1 MEQGARV
8 ELLAPAGN
16 KEGFYGAIHAGADAV
31 YLGGSRFG
39 ARAYA
44 ENFTEEDL
52 TECIRYA
59 HLWGRKVYLT
69 VNTLVKEAEFGELSG
84 YLKPYYEAGLDGVI
98 VQDIGVLAFLQET
111 FPGMELHASTQMT
124 LTGTEGVRLLQEMG
138 VCRVV
143 PARELSLRE
152 ISAIKQETGVDI
164 ECFIH
169 GAMCYCYSGQ
179 CLFSSILGGRSG
191 NRGRCAQPCRLPY
204 RVISA
209 GGKSK
214 ECFPLSLK
222 DMCTI
227 EHIPE
232 LIEAGIDS
240 FKIEG
245 RMKKPEY
252 AAGVTAIYRKYI
264 DAYYA
269 IKAEENQRNG
279 QQTAE
284 APSKWKI
291 SSKDLEALGSLY
303 IRSERQD
310 GYYYK
315 HNGRDMVTL
324 DSPAYS
330 KNKAELLD
338 AIRQEYLEKRP
349 RRPVRIRGTFLTGS
363 RAKLEMWLEDSELS
377 VTVLGDPV
385 QVAGKQPVTEENI
398 RRQLGKLGDSIF
410 EIGTHLDT
418 DLHRS
423 AQSMELHVS
432 EDAFYPLGA
441 INALRR
447 EAVWQLE
454 EKLIAA
460 NGLTVRRRMP
470 KESADKHPV
479 VLKSAQTNTLTD
491 AKDRLPAG
499 ATSYI
504 LSVHTMEQL
513 DGVFRVVQSNGNV
526 PGDSKGRTLFKRIY
540 INSDLLWEREQETI
554 AKCRE
559 MADTQK
565 NASGG
570 QISFAVAFPY
580 IIRKQDQAY
589 LDRLF
594 GVLTREKRLFT
605 GVLIRNL
612 EGMGALKSCGY
623 RGEIYADSGFYIWN
637 RKTLKTWADSIC
649 GFTLPVE
656 LRSGEQRELLSPKES
671 DFALPSCE
679 KLIYGRIPMM
689 VTANCVANTVQGCR
703 KGHNGGHREPVLFLE
718 DRYNKRFP
726 VEYNCIHCL
735 NLIYNSVPLS
745 LHGEWSKWEGKVW
758 PRIDLT
764 VEDGKETR
772 KVLDFFLNGGNKPP
786 FQEYTTGHEKRGVE

>member
-1 MEQGARV
+1 MAQEARV

-44 ENFTEEDL
+44 ENFTEEEL

-69 VNTLVKEAEFGELSG
+69 VNTLVKEKEFDGLFD

-98 VQDIGVLAFLQET
+98 VQDMGVLSFLRKH
-111 FPGMELHASTQMT
+111 FPEMELHASTQMT
-124 LTGTEGVRLLQEMG
+124 LTGIEGVRLLQEMG

-143 PARELSLRE
+143 PARELSLKE
-152 ISAIKQETGVDI
+152 VSAIKQETGVDI

-209 GGKSK
+209 KGKSK

-252 AAGVTAIYRKYI
+252 AAGVTAIYRKYV

-269 IKAEENQRNG
+269 GKAKEDKRNG
-279 QQTAE
+279 QPPGE
-284 APSKWKI
+284 NPSKWRI

-303 IRSERQD
+303 IRSGRQD

-330 KNKAELLD
+330 KNKDQLLD
-338 AIRQEYLEKRP
+338 FIRQKYLEKRP

-363 RAKLEMWLEDSELS
+363 RAKVEIWLDAPEIF
-377 VTVLGDPV
+377 VTVCGDMV
-385 QVAGKQPVTEENI
+385 QKAKKEPVTEENI
-398 RRQLGKLGDSIF
+398 RKQLGKLGDSIL
-410 EIGTHLDT
+410 ICH
-418 DLHRS
+418 
-423 AQSMELHVS
+423 SMEIHVS
-432 EDAFYPLGA
+432 GDAFYPLGA

-447 EAVWQLE
+447 EAVLQLE

-460 NGLTVRRRMP
+460 NGLTVRRKAPDEPALEQPSFPERL
-470 KESADKHPV
+470 KVYDLADSFVCPPDGQN
-479 VLKSAQTNTLTD
+479 A
-491 AKDRLPAG
+491 
-499 ATSYI
+499 YI
-504 LSVHTMEQL
+504 LSVRTMEQL
-513 DGVFRVVQSNGNV
+513 DGVVHFCKNHQNCHSNFTGKA
-526 PGDSKGRTLFKRIY
+526 PFKRIY
-540 INSDLLWEREQETI
+540 INGDLLWEQEKETI
-554 AKCRE
+554 AKCRKLAGCPE
-559 MADTQK
+559 DV
-565 NASGG
+565 G
-570 QISFAVAFPY
+570 QENPAGLVSLAVALPHV
-580 IIRKQDQAY
+580 IRRRDRAY

-594 GVLTREKRLFT
+594 LVLFREKQLFT
-605 GVLIRNL
+605 GVLVRNL
-612 EGMGALKSCGY
+612 EGMGVLRSRGY
-623 RGEIYADSGFYIWN
+623 RGDIYTDFGFYIWN
-637 RKTLKTWADSIC
+637 RETLQGWADSLS
-649 GFTLPVE
+649 GFCLPIE
-656 LRSGEQRELLSPKES
+656 LKSSEQRTLLAMEEP
-671 DFALPSCE
+671 DTPIPPCE
-679 KLIYGRIPMM
+679 KLIYGRIPLMI
-689 VTANCVANTVQGCR
+689 TANCVANTVSGCQRER
-703 KGHNGGHREPVLFLE
+703 KVLFLE
-718 DRYNKRFP
+718 DRYKKQFP
-726 VEYNCIHCL
+726 VELNCAHCL

-745 LHGEWSKWEGKVW
+745 LHKEFSKWKGKVW
-758 PRIDLT
+758 ARIDFT
-764 VEDGKETR
+764 VESGKETQEI
-772 KVLDFFLNGGNKPP
+772 LEFFLNGGQNPP
-786 FQEYTTGHEKRGVE
+786 YKEYTTGHEKRGVE